1 MGMAKEKMLQ
11 GKIDGKVSLNFFFF
25 LAENENGE
33 EVVST
38 SGVCIFFSGDREL
51 LKNTEWG
58 VA

>member
-25 LAENENGE
+25 FFLVENENGE

-38 SGVCIFFSGDREL
+38 SGVCIL
-51 LKNTEWG
+51 LFW
-58 VA
+58 

>member
-25 LAENENGE
+25 FFFLAENENGE

-38 SGVCIFFSGDREL
+38 SGVCIL
-51 LKNTEWG
+51 LFW
-58 VA
+58 

>member
-11 GKIDGKVSLNFFFF
+11 CKIDGKVSLNFFFFF

-38 SGVCIFFSGDREL
+38 SGVCIL
-51 LKNTEWG
+51 LFW
-58 VA
+58 